1 MELERLALMTGW
13 QVVEVAGFGTDWDK
27 DFEMRLDK
35 DFEMRLD
42 KDFEMRLDR
51 DFEMRLDRDFEMRLD
66 RDFEMRLDRDFD
78 IDVVVTVEVLLKMR
92 FGLEFFGLCLY
103 EDGEYS

>member
-42 KDFEMRLDR
+42 KDFEMRLDK
-51 DFEMRLDRDFEMRLD
+51 
-66 RDFEMRLDRDFD
+66 DFEMRLDRDFD
-78 IDVVVTVEVLLKMR
+78 IDIVVTEDQFLKMR
-92 FGLEFFGLCLY
+92 FGLAFFGLCLS
-103 EDGEYS
+103 EAGENSMSQRRS